1 MSTEIKKEEVK
12 KDGGSKGILI
22 LLLLVILGLGG
33 VCFYLFSEL
42 NKAEVKTVEVQKV
55 AEEKTDEIDGLLSQL
70 DEKEAEYDR
79 LILEKEAL
87 GYDVSDLE
95 QEREALLEDIKTW
108 KSKARLAGRDSK
120 KLKKQLELKNAQYT
134 LELAEKD
141 QVISFLKTENDSLV
155 TTSQELTQQR
165 HVQGDIIQA
174 QNEKIKIG
182 SVLRAE
188 NLKVTMRTTK
198 QKVVENQPFKSKK
211 MEAVV
216 LQFNIAE
223 NNIAAF
229 NKKEIA
235 MRLVGPDGAVLFDLA
250 NGGGNIKTS
259 ENETIYYTL
268 KQNLLFDNTKQV
280 MTFPYFKGS
289 EWEEGTYEIQVY
301 ADGHAVGN
309 TSFEVK

>member
-1 MSTEIKKEEVK
+1 MTTETKKEGTK
-12 KDGGSKGILI
+12 KNGGKGTLI
-22 LLLLVILGLGG
+22 ALSIIILGLGG
-33 VCFYLFSEL
+33 LSFYLFSEL
-42 NKAEVKTVEVQKV
+42 GKAEGKTAVSERVT
-55 AEEKTDEIDGLLSQL
+55 EEKTDEIDGLLGQL
-70 DEKEAEYDR
+70 DEKEEEYNR
-79 LILEKEAL
+79 IILEKEAL
-87 GYDVSDLE
+87 GYDVSDLQ

-108 KSKARLAGRDSK
+108 KSKARLAGRDRN

-141 QVISFLKTENDSLV
+141 QRISFLKSENDSLNV
-155 TTSQELTQQR
+155 TSQELSQR
-165 HVQGDIIQA
+165 GHVQGSIIEA

-188 NLKVTMRTTK
+188 NIKVTMRTTK
-198 QKVVENQPFKSKK
+198 QKIVESQPFKAKK
-211 MEAVV
+211 MEAIV
-216 LQFNIAE
+216 LHFNIAE
-223 NNIAAF
+223 NNIAPF

-259 ENETIYYTL
+259 QNETIYYTL
-268 KQNLLFDNTKQV
+268 KQNLLFDNTSQV

-289 EWEEGTYEIQVY
+289 EWEVGAYQVQVY
-301 ADGHAVGN
+301 ADGHMVGD